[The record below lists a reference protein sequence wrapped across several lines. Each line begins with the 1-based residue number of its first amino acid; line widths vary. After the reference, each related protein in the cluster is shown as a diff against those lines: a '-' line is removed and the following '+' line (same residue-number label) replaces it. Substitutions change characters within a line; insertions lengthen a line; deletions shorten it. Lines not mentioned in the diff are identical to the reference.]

1 MRIFFLNTLL
11 VIGIITLLSC
21 EKTAVNFS
29 QDEDKEELQL
39 LFSEIE
45 TLANQFNCENNVDWK
60 FVEIG
65 AKPCGG
71 PNGYIAYS
79 NKIDE
84 NIFLNKVKIFTEKQK
99 RYNENWKIFSDCK
112 MIRTPVSVACVNGK
126 PNFVY

>member
-71 PNGYIAYS
+71 PNGFIAYS

-84 NIFLNKVKIFTEKQK
+84 NIFLDKVKSFTEKQK
-99 RYNENWKIFSDCK
+99 RYNEKWTIFSDCK
-112 MIRTPVSVACVNGK
+112 LIRIPVSVACVDGK
-126 PNFVY
+126 PQFVY